1 MMQTKDKGRNI
12 KENGFGVGKRS
23 GVGTVQGKKKVLAAV
38 VKRTSPDLKAQ
49 PGTGTTW
56 QAKWIGKLIGMDKMR
71 KNNLLVV
78 ANLNVYVRDLK

>member
-23 GVGTVQGKKKVLAAV
+23 GVGTVQGEKKTLGSCCEAHFS
-38 VKRTSPDLKAQ
+38 RPQ
-49 PGTGTTW
+49 GTTW

-71 KNNLLVV
+71 KNNLLIG
-78 ANLNVYVRDLK
+78 ANLNVYARDLK